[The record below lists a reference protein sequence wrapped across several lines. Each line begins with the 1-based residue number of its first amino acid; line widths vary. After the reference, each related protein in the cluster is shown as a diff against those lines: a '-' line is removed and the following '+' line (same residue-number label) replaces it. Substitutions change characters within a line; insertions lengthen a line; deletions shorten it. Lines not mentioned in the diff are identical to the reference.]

1 MIIQL
6 RIMLLIGINTSLIEY
21 PIIPIIEKPRAHEL
35 AIFKNSKILIKT
47 FFIGFGAFIQKSCA
61 ISNKLF
67 RVLDQIINL
76 F

>member
-1 MIIQL
+1 
-6 RIMLLIGINTSLIEY
+6 MLFIGINTSLIEY
-21 PIIPIIEKPRAHEL
+21 PIIPMMAKPRAHEL
-35 AIFKNSKILIKT
+35 AIFTNSKILIKT